1 MILQSK
7 SKQIETQDGAAIQ
20 YTYFENGR
28 FVGRICILI
37 KNSFIFNFEVAP
49 EFRNKG
55 YGTQILNSLNG
66 KELLVQKGNR
76 AINLYKRCGFQ
87 EVEEKDN
94 FIRMRRI

>member
-20 YTYFENGR
+20 YTYFENDR
-28 FVGRICILI
+28 FVGHICILI
-37 KNSFIFNFEVAP
+37 KNSFIFNLEIAP

-66 KELLVQKGNR
+66 KELFVQKGTEQLIYIKD
-76 AINLYKRCGFQ
+76 AGSKRLKKK
-87 EVEEKDN
+87 VVLSK
-94 FIRMRRI
+94 

>member
-20 YTYFENGR
+20 YTYFENDR

-37 KNSFIFNFEVAP
+37 KNSFMFNFEIAT

-66 KELLVQKGNR
+66 KELFV
-76 AINLYKRCGFQ
+76 
-87 EVEEKDN
+87 
-94 FIRMRRI
+94 

>member
-28 FVGRICILI
+28 FVGHICILV

-49 EFRNKG
+49 EFRNK
-55 YGTQILNSLNG
+55 
-66 KELLVQKGNR
+66 
-76 AINLYKRCGFQ
+76 
-87 EVEEKDN
+87 
-94 FIRMRRI
+94 